1 MYESFIIITDVGAEP
16 DYRGEWPKLG
26 IAHIVHVQNFG
37 SVVLGRMTYQM
48 IEYDGRFESQETAI
62 IDQYSYEGVK
72 CAVQYFNDGPSV
84 RFPPSL
90 GTIGYLDVK
99 SLYGE
104 VPPVQLCCD
113 DIPKAMFGTYLAF
126 DTLPEIK
133 FIPLEE

>member
-1 MYESFIIITDVGAEP
+1 MYESFIIITDVGVEP
-16 DYRGEWPKLG
+16 DYREEWPKLG
-26 IAHIVHVQNFG
+26 IAHIVHVQDFG
-37 SVVLGRMTYQM
+37 SVVLGGMTYQM
-48 IEYDGRFESQETAI
+48 IKHDGRFESQETAI

-113 DIPKAMFGTYLAF
+113 DISEAEYGTYLAF